1 MLLQQGGG
9 NAPAHCSVRQYAAPS
24 PAHGVPY
31 ADALSAGDRTRED
44 ARLKVAIVHDW
55 LVVHGGAERVL
66 AQMIDCF
73 PQADI
78 FSLVD
83 FLEDR
88 SCLRGRPVRT
98 SFIQKLPRAKTKYR
112 AYLPLFPLAIEQF
125 DLSGY
130 DIILS
135 SSYAVAKGVLNGPD
149 QLHVSYVHSPVR
161 YAWDLQHQYLNEA
174 GLAHGVKSA
183 LARTLLH
190 YIRNWDAR
198 SANGVDL
205 IAANSRFVARRIRK
219 VYRRDSTVIYP
230 PVDVDHLILG
240 TAKEDFYLTASRMV
254 PYKRIDLIVD
264 AFSRMPE
271 RKLVVIGDG
280 PEMAKIRALAGPN
293 VTLLGYQA
301 FDVLHDHLRRA
312 KAFVFA
318 AEEDFGISPVE
329 AQACG
334 TPVIAYGKG
343 GALESVR
350 GLASAHPTGLFFDA
364 QTPDALIDAIVRFE
378 GMPAGAF
385 DPLACRA
392 NAQRFSA
399 ERFRAAFSRL
409 VMDAYRNLQA
419 ELAATLDEETP
430 PVPAGAGDAV
440 IARRGAV
447 AVASVPARNAQ
458 SDTRDEADADA
469 DALARRRQDKLARAI

>member
-1 MLLQQGGG
+1 
-9 NAPAHCSVRQYAAPS
+9 
-24 PAHGVPY
+24 
-31 ADALSAGDRTRED
+31 
-44 ARLKVAIVHDW
+44 LKIAIVHDW
-55 LVVHGGAERVL
+55 LVVEGGAERVL

-73 PQADI
+73 PQADV

-88 SCLRGRPVRT
+88 SCLRGRPVQT
-98 SFIQKLPRAKTKYR
+98 SFIQKMPRAKSKYR
-112 AYLPLFPLAIEQF
+112 GYLPLFPLAIEQF

-130 DIILS
+130 DVIVS

-174 GLAHGVKSA
+174 GLSRGVKSA
-183 LARTLLH
+183 LARMILH

-205 IAANSRFVARRIRK
+205 IAANSRFVSRRIRK

-230 PVDVDHLILG
+230 PVDVDHLKLRH
-240 TAKEDFYLTASRMV
+240 TKEDFYLTASRMV
-254 PYKRIDLIVD
+254 PYKRVDMIVE
-264 AFSRMPE
+264 AFSRTPE

-293 VTLLGYQA
+293 VTLLGYQP
-301 FDVLHDHLRRA
+301 FDVLHDHLQRA
-312 KAFVFA
+312 KGFVFA

-343 GALESVR
+343 GIRESVR
-350 GLASAHPTGLFFDA
+350 VAPDPFPTGVFFDK
-364 QTPDALIDAIVRFE
+364 QTPEALLQTLARFE
-378 GMPAGAF
+378 ATRGSFQPE
-385 DPLACRA
+385 ACHA
-392 NAQRFSA
+392 NAQRFGA
-399 ERFRAAFSRL
+399 ERFRAAFSRFVEDGL
-409 VMDAYRNLQA
+409 VQLQT
-419 ELAATLDEETP
+419 ELAAPLDDGAPEPMLNAPDRHDEPTLLH
-430 PVPAGAGDAV
+430 
-440 IARRGAV
+440 
-447 AVASVPARNAQ
+447 S
-458 SDTRDEADADA
+458 
-469 DALARRRQDKLARAI
+469 L

>member
-1 MLLQQGGG
+1 M
-9 NAPAHCSVRQYAAPS
+9 
-24 PAHGVPY
+24 
-31 ADALSAGDRTRED
+31 
-44 ARLKVAIVHDW
+44 KVAIVHDW

-83 FLEDR
+83 FLDDR

-98 SFIQKLPRAKTKYR
+98 SFIQKLPFAKAKYR
-112 AYLPLFPLAIEQF
+112 SYLPLFPLAIEQF

-130 DIILS
+130 DLILS

-174 GLAHGVKSA
+174 GLARGAKSV

-198 SANGVDL
+198 SANGVDVL
-205 IAANSRFVARRIRK
+205 AANSRFVARRIRK
-219 VYRRDSTVIYP
+219 TYRRDATVIYP
-230 PVDVDHLILG
+230 PVDVEHLALR
-240 TAKEDFYLTASRMV
+240 ADKDDFYLTASRLV
-254 PYKRIDLIVD
+254 PYKRIDLIVA
-264 AFSRMPE
+264 AFSRTPE
-271 RKLVVIGDG
+271 RRLVVIGDG

-293 VTLLGYQA
+293 VTLLGYQP
-301 FDVLHDHLRRA
+301 FDVLHDHLQRA

-343 GALESVR
+343 GVCESVR
-350 GLASAHPTGLFFDA
+350 ATGAAPTGLFYPE
-364 QTPDALIDAIVRFE
+364 QTADSLLDALTRFE
-378 GMPAGAF
+378 AMPPGAF
-385 DPLACRA
+385 DPRACRA
-392 NAQRFSA
+392 NAERFSA
-399 ERFRAAFSRL
+399 AGFRSAFSRL
-409 VMDAYRNLQA
+409 VMDGYARLRA
-419 ELAATLDEETP
+419 ELDAQTGASERE
-430 PVPAGAGDAV
+430 AGADA
-440 IARRGAV
+440 A
-447 AVASVPARNAQ
+447 ASLPVDPH
-458 SDTRDEADADA
+458 DG
-469 DALARRRQDKLARAI
+469 KLARA

>member
-1 MLLQQGGG
+1 M
-9 NAPAHCSVRQYAAPS
+9 
-24 PAHGVPY
+24 PY
-31 ADALSAGDRTRED
+31 
-44 ARLKVAIVHDW
+44 LKVAIVHDW

-83 FLEDR
+83 FLDDR

-98 SFIQKLPRAKTKYR
+98 SFIQKLPFAKAKYR
-112 AYLPLFPLAIEQF
+112 SYLPLFPLAIEQF

-130 DIILS
+130 DLILS

-174 GLAHGVKSA
+174 GLARGAKSV

-198 SANGVDL
+198 SANGVDVL
-205 IAANSRFVARRIRK
+205 AANSRFVARRIRK
-219 VYRRDSTVIYP
+219 TYRRDATVIYP
-230 PVDVDHLILG
+230 PVDVEHLALR
-240 TAKEDFYLTASRMV
+240 ADKDDFYLTASRLV
-254 PYKRIDLIVD
+254 PYKRIDLIVA
-264 AFSRMPE
+264 AFSRTPE
-271 RKLVVIGDG
+271 RRLVVIGDG

-293 VTLLGYQA
+293 VTLLGYQP
-301 FDVLHDHLRRA
+301 FDVLHDHLQRA

-343 GALESVR
+343 GVCESVR
-350 GLASAHPTGLFFDA
+350 ATGAAPTGLFYPE
-364 QTPDALIDAIVRFE
+364 QTADSLLDALTRFE
-378 GMPAGAF
+378 AMPPGAF
-385 DPLACRA
+385 DPRACRA
-392 NAQRFSA
+392 NAERFSA
-399 ERFRAAFSRL
+399 AGFRSAFSRL
-409 VMDAYRNLQA
+409 VMDGYARLRA
-419 ELAATLDEETP
+419 ELDAQTGASERE
-430 PVPAGAGDAV
+430 AGADA
-440 IARRGAV
+440 A
-447 AVASVPARNAQ
+447 ASLPVDPH
-458 SDTRDEADADA
+458 DG
-469 DALARRRQDKLARAI
+469 KLARA

>member
-1 MLLQQGGG
+1 MIKFER
-9 NAPAHCSVRQYAAPS
+9 NHA
-24 PAHGVPY
+24 
-31 ADALSAGDRTRED
+31 
-44 ARLKVAIVHDW
+44 LKVAIVHDW
-55 LVVHGGAERVL
+55 LIVNGGAERVL

-88 SCLRGRPVRT
+88 SSLRGRPVQT
-98 SFIQKLPRAKTKYR
+98 SFIQNMPLAKTKYR
-112 AYLPLFPLAIEQF
+112 TYLPLFPLAIEQF

-130 DIILS
+130 DVILS

-174 GLAHGVKSA
+174 GLARGIKSL

-205 IAANSRFVARRIRK
+205 IAANSHFIARRIRK
-219 VYRRDSTVIYP
+219 VYRRESTVIYP
-230 PVDVDHLILG
+230 PVDVDHLSLC
-240 TAKEDFYLTASRMV
+240 TAKDDFYLTASRMV
-254 PYKRIDLIVD
+254 PYKRIDIIVE
-264 AFSRMPE
+264 AFSRTPA

-293 VTLLGYQA
+293 VTLLGYQP
-301 FDVLHDHLRRA
+301 FDVLHDHLQRA
-312 KAFVFA
+312 KGFVFA

-343 GALESVR
+343 GVCESVR
-350 GLASAHPTGLFFDA
+350 AALHPHPTGMFFNTQTPEALLATVALFEAMPPGTFDA
-364 QTPDALIDAIVRFE
+364 H
-378 GMPAGAF
+378 
-385 DPLACRA
+385 ACRA
-392 NAQRFSA
+392 NAQRFGA
-399 ERFRAAFSRL
+399 ERFRSALSQFVEDGYSR
-409 VMDAYRNLQA
+409 LQA
-419 ELAATLDEETP
+419 ELAMPFDEPVLLPMSESGSVFPEQLVTGTAAAMDTLNDDYDGAEPEDDTPGPCSETTLM
-430 PVPAGAGDAV
+430 
-440 IARRGAV
+440 R
-447 AVASVPARNAQ
+447 
-458 SDTRDEADADA
+458 
-469 DALARRRQDKLARAI
+469 AL

>member
-1 MLLQQGGG
+1 M
-9 NAPAHCSVRQYAAPS
+9 
-24 PAHGVPY
+24 
-31 ADALSAGDRTRED
+31 
-44 ARLKVAIVHDW
+44 KVAIVHDW
-55 LVVHGGAERVL
+55 LTVSGGAERVL

-88 SCLRGRPVRT
+88 SCLRGRPVRK
-98 SFIQKLPRAKTKYR
+98 SFIQRLPFAKTRYR
-112 AYLPLFPLAIEQF
+112 AYLPMFPLAIEQF

-130 DIILS
+130 DVILS

-174 GLAHGVKSA
+174 GLAHGIKSA

-205 IAANSRFVARRIRK
+205 LAANSRFVARRILK

-230 PVDVDHLILG
+230 PVDLDDLALRSVKD
-240 TAKEDFYLTASRMV
+240 DFYLTASRLV
-254 PYKRIDLIVD
+254 PYKRIDMIVE
-264 AFSRMPE
+264 AFSRTPE

-280 PEMAKIRALAGPN
+280 PEMAKIRARATPN
-293 VTLLGYQA
+293 VTLLGYQP
-301 FDVLHDHLRRA
+301 FDVLHDCLQRA
-312 KAFVFA
+312 RAFVFA
-318 AEEDFGISPVE
+318 AEEDFGIAPVE

-343 GALESVR
+343 GVRESVR
-350 GLASAHPTGLFFDA
+350 AVPLPQPTGMFFDA
-364 QTPDALIDAIVRFE
+364 QTSDALIETLDRFE
-378 GMPAGAF
+378 AMPAGTF
-385 DPLACRA
+385 DPVACRN
-392 NAQRFSA
+392 NAQRFSN
-399 ERFRAAFSRL
+399 ERFRAAFL
-409 VMDAYRNLQA
+409 EFVMDGYRRLQV
-419 ELAATLDEETP
+419 ELATP
-430 PVPAGAGDAV
+430 PDAESAAPAAEFRNEIPVPPDINVVPLSAEQANAP
-440 IARRGAV
+440 RR
-447 AVASVPARNAQ
+447 SHPAPTEDPFLAAQ
-458 SDTRDEADADA
+458 SD
-469 DALARRRQDKLARAI
+469 